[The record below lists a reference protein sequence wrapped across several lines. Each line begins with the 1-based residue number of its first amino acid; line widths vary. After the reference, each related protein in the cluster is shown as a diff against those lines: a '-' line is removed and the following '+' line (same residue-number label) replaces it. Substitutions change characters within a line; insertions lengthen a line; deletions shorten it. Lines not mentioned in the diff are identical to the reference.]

1 MITTLITKCC
11 ELATQCPQHD
21 DTCILYIHDHFDEF
35 NLSNK
40 WNDYNYISQHN
51 VTGFDDFIWVYSD
64 WCYYTTKAFDWR
76 CNNINNKNWI
86 VITSFIILC
95 ILFMTMLIFSLY
107 QIYKRCFINRSTESH
122 SEISELS
129 KNINV

>member
-11 ELATQCPQHD
+11 ELATRCPEYD

-40 WNDYNYISQHN
+40 WTDYDYISQHN

-76 CNNINNKNWI
+76 CSNIQRENWI
-86 VITSFIILC
+86 VITSFVILC
-95 ILFMTMLIFSLY
+95 ILFMTMIIFSCY
-107 QIYKRCFINRSTESH
+107 QIYKRCFIDRITERH
-122 SEISELS
+122 SEMSELD
-129 KNINV
+129 KNINI